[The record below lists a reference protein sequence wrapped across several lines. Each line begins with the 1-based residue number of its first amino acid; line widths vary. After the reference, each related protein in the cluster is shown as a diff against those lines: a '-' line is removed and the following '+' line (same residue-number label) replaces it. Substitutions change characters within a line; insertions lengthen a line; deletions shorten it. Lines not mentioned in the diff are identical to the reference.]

1 MKKRRQMHLLLLLGV
16 VCVLVQILLNGL
28 APDLVPSWILT
39 LTSPLGGGLAGSAVG
54 NLKRQKRLAQDPAY
68 QKRQRELHD
77 ERNTAIRCKAGDIA
91 GDVCLVAMILVV
103 IVVYAM
109 ELIPL
114 WLLGLLG
121 GIYIFKYILE
131 ELLYR
136 WLQRKM

>member
-1 MKKRRQMHLLLLLGV
+1 MSKRRWMYIIFALGV
-16 VCVLVQILLNGL
+16 ACVLVPILLNGL
-28 APDLVPSWILT
+28 VPELVPSWILT

-54 NLKRQKRLAQDPAY
+54 NLKHQKRLAQDPAY
-68 QKRQRELHD
+68 QKRQKELHD
-77 ERNTAIRCKAGDIA
+77 ERNTAIRSKAGGIAGDI
-91 GDVCLVAMILVV
+91 CMTAMILVIMV
-103 IVVYAM
+103 AHAM

-121 GIYIFKYILE
+121 GIYIFKYILW